1 MVDHYHI
8 QECIIVQLAI
18 ACPSGGLWCS
28 QEVSPHQCMEDPVFC
43 MVEGKTNKF
52 GYPAHFDLLN
62 NAGQV
67 DQLGWDNIEVT
78 FEPVDCSRG
87 QYDD

>member
-1 MVDHYHI
+1 MG
-8 QECIIVQLAI
+8 C
-18 ACPSGGLWCS
+18 GGVRRCR
-28 QEVSPHQCMEDPVFC
+28 EDPVFC
-43 MVEGKTNKF
+43 KVGGKTNKF

>member
-1 MVDHYHI
+1 
-8 QECIIVQLAI
+8 
-18 ACPSGGLWCS
+18 
-28 QEVSPHQCMEDPVFC
+28 